1 MHRIK
6 KLTAVILSTLT
17 VSSVCVFGGLNAS
30 ASGTGAGLAE
40 YCLNAY
46 DEGWSYVWGGTTP
59 GAVECS

>member
-40 YCLNAY
+40 AK
-46 DEGWSYVWGGTTP
+46 E
-59 GAVECS
+59 AVERIFE